1 MGKGF
6 AFAYFFFKLA
16 LFFLAQLQ
24 SYCNELLSPG
34 ITGYFARVQ

>member
-6 AFAYFFFKLA
+6 LFIFFKLA

-34 ITGYFARVQ
+34 IAGYFT